1 MYLCRSRTLA
11 GRLQGVLMLTQCIPS
26 RPCVGPAGAPQVC
39 FFCTDNNLLQEPR
52 RRFHIQHC
60 VSDSPA
66 RLMSHR
72 RGLHPRRCVS
82 PTVKAKGE
90 LSTTSKSPV
99 SGAYPVANLLH
110 LYYPCGVTAA
120 SPISE
125 LELSRAAAWAGEVA
139 EKPLL
144 DAVGRGWE
152 GGTSDQMLI
161 PEACLKVIS
170 QKEGEKRT
178 WFVSSFFFFWNVS
191 WYIMFRVTRIS
202 YCVLLHPL

>member
-1 MYLCRSRTLA
+1 MW
-11 GRLQGVLMLTQCIPS
+11 
-26 RPCVGPAGAPQVC
+26 
-39 FFCTDNNLLQEPR
+39 FFCTENNLLQEPR

-72 RGLHPRRCVS
+72 RGLHPRRWVS
-82 PTVKAKGE
+82 PAVKAKGE
-90 LSTTSKSPV
+90 LSTAPKSPV

-120 SPISE
+120 SPFSE

-144 DAVGRGWE
+144 AAVGRG
-152 GGTSDQMLI
+152 
-161 PEACLKVIS
+161 
-170 QKEGEKRT
+170 
-178 WFVSSFFFFWNVS
+178 
-191 WYIMFRVTRIS
+191 
-202 YCVLLHPL
+202 